1 MKFLKFC
8 GLTILLFA
16 PLVLF
21 ACGSGGGSDSG
32 STGTGT
38 GTLSLNM
45 VDNASNYNAVYI
57 TLKDV
62 QIHAKGKVG
71 NSDNNNSW
79 TSVVAPTLPKTIDLL
94 KLVDDVRFYIG
105 AANLSAGNYT
115 QMRLI
120 VDANDSDGGINE
132 LSEQHPFA
140 NYVIDTNSNY
150 HELKI
155 PSGDKTGFK
164 IVHGFTIYAN
174 TTTELN
180 LDFDVCTSV
189 IEKGD
194 KDPWILKPTV
204 KVFDYLDRAI
214 IRGKV
219 TDNSTPSGI
228 GIPRVLVSV
237 QDYIATAGDLKDKVR
252 VYTSTITSSEPGS
265 EGNFSIFVK
274 PGTAYNIVA
283 YKDGYHPDFGSVPA
297 LGEGDVL
304 VGNTAVNFILKPAT
318 VTGTVSGI
326 ILMPGTDPNGEP
338 PWATLSFRQQ
348 IECGSDAD
356 PEMVELK
363 SVNVAAGITYNE
375 QLPVIPTPDPDEPCG
390 DYQLVVYSYERGTKD
405 VTPLEINSGE
415 NPLDDITLI
424 ALPPPSP

>member
-1 MKFLKFC
+1 MKLFKFC
-8 GLTILLFA
+8 GLILLIIA
-16 PLVLF
+16 PLILF
-21 ACGSGGGSDSG
+21 ACGSGGGSGSG
-32 STGTGT
+32 STGT

-45 VDNASNYNAVYI
+45 VDNASDYNAVYI

-62 QIHAKGKVG
+62 QIHAKGKSG

-94 KLVDDVRFYIG
+94 KLVNDVRFYIG
-105 AANLSAGNYT
+105 AANLSAGDYT

-120 VDANDSDGGINE
+120 VDPDNSDGGINV
-132 LSEQHPFA
+132 LSEQHPYA
-140 NYVIDTNSNY
+140 NYVIDSNKNY

-164 IVHGFTIYAN
+164 IVHGFTIYAK

-180 LDFDVCTSV
+180 LDFDVCKSV

-204 KVFDYLDRAI
+204 KVFDDLEKAI

-219 TDNSTPSGI
+219 TNSFTTL

-237 QDYIATAGDLKDKVR
+237 QNYIAGAPDLKDKVI
-252 VYTSTITSSEPGS
+252 VHTSTLTSSEPGS
-265 EGNFSIFVK
+265 EGYFSIFVE
-274 PGTAYNIVA
+274 PTSEYYNLVAYN
-283 YKDGYHPDFGSVPA
+283 DGYHPDFGTVA
-297 LGEGDVL
+297 LLEEGEVL
-304 VGNTAVNFILKPAT
+304 EGNTAVNFILKPAT
-318 VTGTVSGI
+318 VTGTVSGT
-326 ILMPGTDPNGEP
+326 ILMPGADPNGEP

-348 IECGSDAD
+348 IACGSGAD

-363 SVNVAAGITYNE
+363 SVNVEADYNE

-415 NPLDDITLI
+415 NLLDDITLVE
-424 ALPPPSP
+424 

>member
-1 MKFLKFC
+1 MKFIKFC

-21 ACGSGGGSDSG
+21 ACGSGGGSGSDS
-32 STGTGT
+32 TGT

-45 VDNASNYNAVYI
+45 VDNASDYNAVYI

-62 QIHAKGKVG
+62 QIHAKKKVG
-71 NSDNNNSW
+71 NNNNSW

-105 AANLSAGNYT
+105 AANLSAGGYT

-120 VDANDSDGGINE
+120 VDPDDSDGGINV

-140 NYVIDTNSNY
+140 NYVIDSNNNY

-164 IVHGFTIYAN
+164 IVHGFTIYAY

-180 LDFDVCTSV
+180 LDFDVCKSV

-204 KVFDYLDRAI
+204 KVFDENEKAI

-219 TDNSTPSGI
+219 TDNDTKL

-237 QDYIATAGDLKDKVR
+237 QNYDAGAADLKDR
-252 VYTSTITSSEPGS
+252 VIVHTSTLTSSEPGS
-265 EGNFSIFVK
+265 EGNFSIFVE
-274 PGTAYNIVA
+274 PTSEYYNLVA
-283 YKDGYHPDFGSVPA
+283 YKDGYHPDFGTVT
-297 LGEGDVL
+297 LLKEGDVL
-304 VGNTAVNFILKPAT
+304 EGNTAVNFILKPAT
-318 VTGTVSGI
+318 ITGTVSGK
-326 ILMPGTDPNGEP
+326 ILISGTGPNGEP

-348 IECGSDAD
+348 IECGPSAKPDKI
-356 PEMVELK
+356 ELK
-363 SVNVAAGITYNE
+363 SVNVENDITYNE

-390 DYQLVVYSYERGTKD
+390 DYQLVVFSYERGTEN
-405 VTPLEINSGE
+405 VSPLIIGSGLNSL
-415 NPLDDITLI
+415 PDITL
-424 ALPPPSP
+424 LEN

>member
-1 MKFLKFC
+1 MKFIKFY

-16 PLVLF
+16 PFVLF
-21 ACGSGGGSDSG
+21 ACGSGGGSGGD
-32 STGTGT
+32 STGIGT

-45 VDNASNYNAVYI
+45 VDNASDYNAVYI

-62 QIHAKGKVG
+62 QIHAKKNVG
-71 NSDNNNSW
+71 NNNNSW

-105 AANLSAGNYT
+105 AANLSAGGYT

-120 VDANDSDGGINE
+120 VDPDYSDGGINV

-140 NYVIDTNSNY
+140 NYVIDSNNNY

-180 LDFDVCTSV
+180 LDFDVCKSV

-204 KVFDYLDRAI
+204 KVFDDHEKAI

-219 TDNSTPSGI
+219 TDSDTKL

-237 QDYIATAGDLKDKVR
+237 QNYNDGAADLKDEVL
-252 VYTSTITSSEPGS
+252 VHTSTITSSEPGS
-265 EGNFSIFVK
+265 EGNFSIFVE
-274 PGTAYNIVA
+274 PGSEYNLAA
-283 YKDGYHPDFGSVPA
+283 YKDGYHPDFGTVPS
-297 LGEGDVL
+297 LEEEDVL
-304 VGNTAVNFILKPAT
+304 EGNTAVNFILKPAT
-318 VTGTVSGI
+318 VTGTVSGK
-326 ILMPGTDPNGEP
+326 ILISGTGPNGEP

-348 IECGSDAD
+348 IECGPSAKSDKI
-356 PEMVELK
+356 ELK
-363 SVNVAAGITYNE
+363 SVNFENDITYNE

-390 DYQLVVYSYERGTKD
+390 DYQLVVFSYERGTEN
-405 VTPLEINSGE
+405 VSPLIIDSGL
-415 NPLDDITLI
+415 NNLPDITL
-424 ALPPPSP
+424 LENSK

>member
-1 MKFLKFC
+1 MKFIKFC

-21 ACGSGGGSDSG
+21 ACGSGGGSG
-32 STGTGT
+32 STGT

-45 VDNASNYNAVYI
+45 VDNASGYNAMYI

-62 QIHAKGKVG
+62 QIHAKGNVG
-71 NSDNNNSW
+71 NNNNSW

-115 QMRLI
+115 QMRLM

-140 NYVIDTNSNY
+140 NYVIDTNNNY

-164 IVHGFTIYAN
+164 IVHGFTIYAK

-180 LDFDVCTSV
+180 LDFDVCKSV

-204 KVFDYLDRAI
+204 KVFDDLEKAI
-214 IRGKV
+214 IRGTVKDFD
-219 TDNSTPSGI
+219 TNSGI
-228 GIPRVLVSV
+228 PSVLISV
-237 QDYIATAGDLKDKVR
+237 QNYIAGAADLKDEV
-252 VYTSTITSSEPGS
+252 VVHTSTLTSSEPGS
-265 EGNFSIFVK
+265 EGNFSIFVE
-274 PGTAYNIVA
+274 PTSEYYNLVA
-283 YKDGYHPDFGSVPA
+283 YKDGYHPDFGTVI
-297 LGEGDVL
+297 LLEEGDVL
-304 VGNTAVNFILKPAT
+304 EGDTAVNFILKPAT
-318 VTGTVSGI
+318 VTGTVSGT

-348 IECGSDAD
+348 IECGSGAD
-356 PEMVELK
+356 SEMVELK
-363 SVNVAAGITYNE
+363 SVNVEADYNE
-375 QLPVIPTPDPDEPCG
+375 QLPVVNPDEPCG
-390 DYQLVVYSYERGTKD
+390 DYQLVVSSYERGTKD

-415 NPLDDITLI
+415 NYLDAITLI
-424 ALPPPSP
+424 ATCLLPAKKIPSPT